1 MGTKVPIFCGNEVC
15 LCAIFADNR
24 DLYIY
29 IYKYVSMKPKA
40 CCDCDI
46 FKALGDKTRYRI
58 AAALLGGE
66 LCACE
71 LPKIVKRAQPTVS
84 LQLKCLSKAGVVSS
98 RREGKKIIYKIADPR
113 VKLLVKKGDL
123 K

>member
-1 MGTKVPIFCGNEVC
+1 
-15 LCAIFADNR
+15 
-24 DLYIY
+24 
-29 IYKYVSMKPKA
+29 MKSKI

-46 FKALGDKTRYRI
+46 FKALGDKTRYKI
-58 AAALLGGE
+58 VTALLGGE

-98 RREGKKIIYKIADPR
+98 RREGKKIIYKIADAR
-113 VKLLVKKGDL
+113 VGKLMRQVEKA
-123 K
+123 